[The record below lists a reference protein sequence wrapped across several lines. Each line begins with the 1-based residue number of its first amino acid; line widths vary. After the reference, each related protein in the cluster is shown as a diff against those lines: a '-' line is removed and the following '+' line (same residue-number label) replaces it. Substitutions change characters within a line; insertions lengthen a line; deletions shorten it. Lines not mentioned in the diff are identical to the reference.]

1 MTCIDA
7 IITDHLEVLFGDMP
21 DKPVHE
27 LQSRNGF
34 VNKSVVFVPVVV
46 ECDKITIVSVNA
58 GGGNN
63 RAAEVSAD
71 VFCDNGRIAEI
82 RFGIDVEPIFLITVN
97 RGLNFFERA
106 AGPLLH
112 FI

>member
-7 IITDHLEVLFGDMP
+7 IITDHLEILFGDMA

-27 LQSRNGF
+27 FQSGNGLI
-34 VNKSVVFVPVVV
+34 NQSVVFVSVVV
-46 ECDKITIVSVNA
+46 KCDRITIVSVNA
-58 GGGNN
+58 GGGDN

-82 RFGIDVEPIFLITVN
+82 RFGIDVETIFLIMVN
-97 RGLNFFERA
+97 RSLDIFERVTEL
-106 AGPLLH
+106 LLH